1 LAWDVVGATPE
12 RETHSFPQNLTF
24 ASRPPFNPHTF
35 NKREKAMISGT
46 DHRVDIDA
54 TAALNGILAL
64 LATAGLSDDQTAA
77 VTGRDP
83 RHVRTLLGSAAEPP
97 ARELSVID
105 RARLTLLA
113 RSQG

>member
-1 LAWDVVGATPE
+1 
-12 RETHSFPQNLTF
+12 
-24 ASRPPFNPHTF
+24 
-35 NKREKAMISGT
+35 MISGT

-54 TAALNGILAL
+54 TAALDGILAL
-64 LATAGLSDDQTAA
+64 LATAGLSDDQIAA

-83 RHVRTLLGSAAEPP
+83 RHVRALIDSAAEPS

>member
-1 LAWDVVGATPE
+1 
-12 RETHSFPQNLTF
+12 
-24 ASRPPFNPHTF
+24 
-35 NKREKAMISGT
+35 MISGT

-54 TAALNGILAL
+54 TAALDGILAL
-64 LATAGLSDDQTAA
+64 LVTAGLSDDQIEA

-83 RHVRTLLGSAAEPP
+83 RHVRALIDSAAEPS

>member
-1 LAWDVVGATPE
+1 
-12 RETHSFPQNLTF
+12 
-24 ASRPPFNPHTF
+24 
-35 NKREKAMISGT
+35 MISGT

-64 LATAGLSDDQTAA
+64 LATAGLSDDQIAA

-83 RHVRTLLGSAAEPP
+83 RHVRALIDSAAEPS

>member
-1 LAWDVVGATPE
+1 
-12 RETHSFPQNLTF
+12 
-24 ASRPPFNPHTF
+24 
-35 NKREKAMISGT
+35 MISET
-46 DHRVDIDA
+46 EPRVDIDA

-64 LATAGLSDDQTAA
+64 LATAGLSDDQIAA

-83 RHVRTLLGSAAEPP
+83 RHVRALIDSAVEPQ

>member
-1 LAWDVVGATPE
+1 
-12 RETHSFPQNLTF
+12 
-24 ASRPPFNPHTF
+24 
-35 NKREKAMISGT
+35 MISET

-54 TAALNGILAL
+54 AAALNGILAL
-64 LATAGLSDDQTAA
+64 LTTAGLSDDQIAA

-83 RHVRTLLGSAAEPP
+83 RHVRALIDSAAEPP

-105 RARLTLLA
+105 RARMTLLA

>member
-1 LAWDVVGATPE
+1 MV
-12 RETHSFPQNLTF
+12 
-24 ASRPPFNPHTF
+24 
-35 NKREKAMISGT
+35 SGT
-46 DHRVDIDA
+46 NHHADIDA

-64 LATAGLSDDQTAA
+64 LATAGLSDDQITA

-83 RHVRTLLGSAAEPP
+83 RDVRALIGSAAQPP

-105 RARLTLLA
+105 RARMTLLA

>member
-1 LAWDVVGATPE
+1 
-12 RETHSFPQNLTF
+12 
-24 ASRPPFNPHTF
+24 
-35 NKREKAMISGT
+35 MISGT
-46 DHRVDIDA
+46 DHRVDIEA
-54 TAALNGILAL
+54 TAALDGILAL
-64 LATAGLSDDQTAA
+64 LVTAGLSDDQIAA

-83 RHVRTLLGSAAEPP
+83 RHVRALIDSAAEPP

>member
-1 LAWDVVGATPE
+1 
-12 RETHSFPQNLTF
+12 
-24 ASRPPFNPHTF
+24 
-35 NKREKAMISGT
+35 MISGT
-46 DHRVDIDA
+46 DHRVDIDL
-54 TAALNGILAL
+54 TAALDGILAL
-64 LATAGLSDDQTAA
+64 LVNAGLSDDQIEA

-83 RHVRTLLGSAAEPP
+83 RHVRALIDSAAEPS

>member
-1 LAWDVVGATPE
+1 
-12 RETHSFPQNLTF
+12 
-24 ASRPPFNPHTF
+24 
-35 NKREKAMISGT
+35 MISET
-46 DHRVDIDA
+46 DQRADIDA

-64 LATAGLSDDQTAA
+64 LATAGLSDDQIAA

-83 RHVRTLLGSAAEPP
+83 RPVRALIDAAGEQP

-105 RARLTLLA
+105 RARMTLLA

>member
-1 LAWDVVGATPE
+1 
-12 RETHSFPQNLTF
+12 
-24 ASRPPFNPHTF
+24 
-35 NKREKAMISGT
+35 MISGT
-46 DHRVDIDA
+46 DPRVDIDA
-54 TAALNGILAL
+54 AAALNGILAL
-64 LATAGLSDDQTAA
+64 LATAGLSDDQIAA

-83 RHVRTLLGSAAEPP
+83 RHVRALIDSAAEPP

>member
-1 LAWDVVGATPE
+1 
-12 RETHSFPQNLTF
+12 
-24 ASRPPFNPHTF
+24 
-35 NKREKAMISGT
+35 MISGT

-54 TAALNGILAL
+54 TAALDGIVAL
-64 LATAGLSDDQTAA
+64 LVTAGLSDDQIEA

-83 RHVRTLLGSAAEPP
+83 RHVRALIDSAAEPS

>member
-1 LAWDVVGATPE
+1 
-12 RETHSFPQNLTF
+12 
-24 ASRPPFNPHTF
+24 
-35 NKREKAMISGT
+35 MISET
-46 DHRVDIDA
+46 DHRADIDA

-64 LATAGLSDDQTAA
+64 LATAELSDDQITA

-83 RHVRTLLGSAAEPP
+83 RHVRALIDAAAEPP

-105 RARLTLLA
+105 RARMTLLA

>member
-1 LAWDVVGATPE
+1 
-12 RETHSFPQNLTF
+12 
-24 ASRPPFNPHTF
+24 
-35 NKREKAMISGT
+35 MISGT

-54 TAALNGILAL
+54 TADLDGILAL
-64 LATAGLSDDQTAA
+64 LVTAGLSDDQIEA

-83 RHVRTLLGSAAEPP
+83 RHVRALIDSAAEPS